1 MLKELHFCSLS
12 VKQMSEKKRTNEI
25 SPVDSIEY
33 CFDRIRKF
41 NPSLNAFI
49 TVIDERDAYNIAR
62 IAEKDISHG
71 NYRGPLHGIPFF

>member
-1 MLKELHFCSLS
+1 M
-12 VKQMSEKKRTNEI
+12 
-25 SPVDSIEY
+25 IEY